1 MRTGASRRRMDES
14 TDITR
19 SDLADRLLGHREVLV
34 SRIRRYLAGVGASTQ
49 QADDIFSTTVRRT
62 DMLVAAGKIVARLA
76 DDDLI
81 ALSSAIARNAAR
93 EAGREARRDR
103 RREAAAERVE
113 QHRLR
118 EADAPLARNDALTE
132 DFLARIAP
140 EDLEVIGLKL
150 RGVDWPAIAAELGTT
165 VAAAQRR
172 YYRALKSVAALSE

>member
-1 MRTGASRRRMDES
+1 MDES
-14 TDITR
+14 KDITR

-62 DMLVAAGKIVARLA
+62 DMLAAAGKIVDRLA

-93 EAGREARRDR
+93 EAGRETRRDR
-103 RREAAAERVE
+103 RRESAAAERMQE
-113 QHRLR
+113 TRSR
-118 EADAPLARNDALTE
+118 EADARLARTDPLAE
-132 DFLARIAP
+132 EFLARIGA

-150 RGVDWPAIAAELGTT
+150 RGADWPAIAAELGTS

-172 YYRALKSVAALSE
+172 YYRALKAVAALSE

>member
-1 MRTGASRRRMDES
+1 M
-14 TDITR
+14 
-19 SDLADRLLGHREVLV
+19 
-34 SRIRRYLAGVGASTQ
+34 
-49 QADDIFSTTVRRT
+49 
-62 DMLVAAGKIVARLA
+62 AAGKIVARLA

-93 EAGREARRDR
+93 EAGREARRER

>member
-1 MRTGASRRRMDES
+1 MGEP

-34 SRIRRYLAGVGASTQ
+34 SRIRRYLAGVGASSQ

-93 EAGREARRDR
+93 EAGREARRER
-103 RREAAAERVE
+103 RREAAAAERVQE
-113 QHRLR
+113 SRSR
-118 EADAPLARNDALTE
+118 EADAPLARVDPLAE
-132 DFLARIAP
+132 EFLARIGA

-150 RGVDWPAIAAELGTT
+150 RGVDWPAIAAELDTS

-172 YYRALKSVAALSE
+172 YYRALKAVAALSE